1 MPVKKPNMS
10 FKTHVDI
17 EFSAHDTFLESSS
30 SGTLKSLF
38 VSQITRN
45 KWTYR
50 QDSQNRLTLHI
61 PERG

>member
-30 SGTLKSLF
+30 SSTLKSLF

-50 QDSQNRLTLHI
+50 QDSQNRLT
-61 PERG
+61 